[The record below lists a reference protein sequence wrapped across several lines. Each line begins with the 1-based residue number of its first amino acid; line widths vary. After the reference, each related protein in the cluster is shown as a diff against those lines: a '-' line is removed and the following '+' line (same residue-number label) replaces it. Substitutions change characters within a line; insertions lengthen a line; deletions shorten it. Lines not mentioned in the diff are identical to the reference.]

1 MEFMDMHM
9 NKLSGNLVPEID
21 IAFPNLQVFVIGD
34 NRFTG
39 TIPRSIANIS
49 SLQQFDIYSNGFSG
63 SVPDNLGNLNNLQLL
78 VLDYNNLGSGK
89 AGDLDFISSLS
100 NYSLLETLVIHKN
113 RFGGRLPDSIANLSI
128 RLRVLY
134 MGENQIT
141 GSLPEGIGNL
151 VNLNDINMGNLFLTG
166 NIPVSMGKLQNLE
179 GLSLPS
185 NHLSGKIPSSV
196 GNLSRLSKLDLSN
209 NNFEG
214 RILQSLA
221 NCDRMEQLDLSQNK
235 LNGSIPNQLFGAFKS
250 LFYLNLSHN
259 SFTGLLPLDLGNL
272 KNLVQLFLD
281 NNKFFGEIPC
291 NLGQSSGLR
300 ILYMQ
305 GNSFQGSIPTSFGS
319 LRSLEILDFSSNN
332 LSGNIPLEL
341 ETLRFL
347 VSLNLSFN
355 QLEGEVPKQGVFK
368 NVSGFSFM
376 GNKKLCGGILQLE
389 LPKCFDKEPKKRANV
404 LSTKVITMI
413 ILSVL
418 IASFLA
424 VFLVNLCWKRRSRM
438 ELNPVALLGD
448 GYLRVSYKE
457 LLQATGSFASSN
469 LFGGGAFGSV
479 YKGVLHQQEKPVAV
493 KVLNLQNHR
502 VAQSFM
508 AECKVLRKVRHRNI
522 VEVITSCSSIDYR
535 GNDFKALVFEFM
547 PNGSLESW
555 LHEHSESKYL
565 NFVQRL
571 EIAIDVAN
579 AIDYLHHD
587 CETMIVHRDLKP
599 TIVLLDD
606 EMVAHV
612 SDFGLSRLVS
622 SHSRNMGMGDTNSSL
637 IKGTIGYVAPEY
649 GMGGVASPEG
659 DIYSYGILLLEM
671 ITGRRPTDGMFHN
684 GLSLHSFCKMALPE
698 QFKEIIDFRLLE
710 QMGEDMER
718 ISRQQEA
725 KILECLVSFTKIGV
739 ACSAEVPAERMRI
752 KDAIT
757 GLEAT
762 KARLIHRTGHM

>member
-1 MEFMDMHM
+1 MGNSCLENFCCKNNFLLCTVILSLVSGSLKFALALGNETDRLALLSLKDQLVGGSPDALNSWNSSLHFCEWQGVICGRRHQRVIAL
-9 NKLSGNLVPEID
+9 NLSGLRLSGSISPSIGNLTFLRGINLSWNRLQGNIPKELGRLRRLRALYLYINRLQGEIPVE
-21 IAFPNLQVFVIGD
+21 ITNCSNLQIIILNTNRLTGGVPSWFGLMPWLVRLSLAVNRFTGSIPAALGNISSLNHITLAINHLEGRIPEALN

-305 GNSFQGSIPTSFGS
+305 GNSFQ
-319 LRSLEILDFSSNN
+319 
-332 LSGNIPLEL
+332 
-341 ETLRFL
+341 
-347 VSLNLSFN
+347 
-355 QLEGEVPKQGVFK
+355 VPKQGVFK

-448 GYLRVSYKE
+448 GYLR
-457 LLQATGSFASSN
+457 
-469 LFGGGAFGSV
+469 
-479 YKGVLHQQEKPVAV
+479 
-493 KVLNLQNHR
+493 
-502 VAQSFM
+502 
-508 AECKVLRKVRHRNI
+508 
-522 VEVITSCSSIDYR
+522 
-535 GNDFKALVFEFM
+535 
-547 PNGSLESW
+547 
-555 LHEHSESKYL
+555 
-565 NFVQRL
+565 
-571 EIAIDVAN
+571 
-579 AIDYLHHD
+579 
-587 CETMIVHRDLKP
+587 
-599 TIVLLDD
+599 
-606 EMVAHV
+606 
-612 SDFGLSRLVS
+612 
-622 SHSRNMGMGDTNSSL
+622 
-637 IKGTIGYVAPEY
+637 
-649 GMGGVASPEG
+649 
-659 DIYSYGILLLEM
+659 
-671 ITGRRPTDGMFHN
+671 
-684 GLSLHSFCKMALPE
+684 MALPE